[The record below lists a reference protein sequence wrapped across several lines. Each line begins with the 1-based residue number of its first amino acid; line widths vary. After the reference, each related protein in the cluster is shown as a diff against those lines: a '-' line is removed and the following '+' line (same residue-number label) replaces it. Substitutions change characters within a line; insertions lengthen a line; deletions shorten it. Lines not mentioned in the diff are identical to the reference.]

1 MERDRQLTPLPM
13 VLLKRKGVEVA
24 DLCSG
29 LGGGGGRSRSHTG
42 GAVMADL
49 LFYTGVGVGYDK
61 SLFNTLC

>member
-29 LGGGGGRSRSHTG
+29 LGVGGGRSRSHTG

-49 LFYTGVGVGYDK
+49 LF
-61 SLFNTLC
+61 